1 MPADGPIRIAV
12 LGGGCG
18 AMAAA
23 FELTA
28 TPALRA
34 RHDVTVYQLGWR
46 LGGKGASGR
55 NMARAARIEEHGLH
69 MWMGFYENAFRAMQA
84 CYGEWL
90 APKPAGF
97 PWKHWTDAF
106 HAQRRITLQ
115 EPLPDGTWETWN
127 VDCPRLPRTPGDGHH
142 FSVVALLVAL
152 LEWLL
157 ERLAGSPHPAH
168 RAAAHHVQRAHA
180 HASGLHP
187 EPGRQRPEQHERVRA
202 ALRDARAAMAEV
214 PPTPPVAGEDHG
226 WRRLRLLV
234 DLGLALGK
242 GIAED
247 VLRHGPTGFDRLN
260 DVEFR
265 AWLREHGAADVTTW
279 SAPIRA
285 LYDLGFAYAR
295 GDSSSP
301 DNAQVAAGIALR
313 ILLLIMFGTKDA
325 PLWKM
330 QAGMGDTVFSPFYE
344 VLRGRGVKFE
354 FFHRVERLEP
364 SATGTLVQ
372 RIHLARQVRV
382 RRPTYEPLVEV
393 PKVPGVPGLPC
404 WPSEPRWEQIENGA
418 AIAERLRRDG
428 VTLESPGYRL
438 PDEEPLLLELGTHY
452 DLVVLGISL
461 GALSQVCGD
470 LAAVN
475 PVWGDMVA
483 NVPTVGTQAFQVWL
497 TASLED
503 LGWPAGD
510 TVQTAYAEPFDS
522 WGVMSHLIDR
532 EDWPP
537 QGAPRSIHYFCG
549 AMRDEDAGQVNPAAI
564 AWLNAHAGHLWP
576 RAIDRDTGR
585 FDWRLLAGAHSSGD
599 APFDSQYWRANWEGS
614 ERYVLSTP
622 GSIRF
627 RLPPE
632 ASGFRNL
639 FLAGDWTR
647 TTLSA
652 GCVESAM
659 EAGMRASRAICGSPA
674 AIARDEPI

>member
-1 MPADGPIRIAV
+1 MPADSPIRIAV

-69 MWMGFYENAFRAMQA
+69 MWMGFYENAFRAMRA

-90 APKPAGF
+90 PEKRTHATF
-97 PWKHWTDAF
+97 PWRDWTDAF
-106 HAQRRITLQ
+106 HAQRLITLQ
-115 EPLPDGTWETWN
+115 EQLPDGRWETWN
-127 VDCPRLPRTPGDGHH
+127 VDCPPMPHTPGDGLG
-142 FSVVALLVAL
+142 FSLGALFLALLR
-152 LEWLL
+152 WLL
-157 ERLAGSPHPAH
+157 ERMAERPHPAH
-168 RAAAHHVQRAHA
+168 RAAADHVRRAHG
-180 HASGLHP
+180 HAAELHP
-187 EPGRQRPEQHERVRA
+187 DPARQRSEQHLRIRS
-202 ALRDARAAMAEV
+202 ALRDAREA
-214 PPTPPVAGEDHG
+214 VADVGGEDG
-226 WRRLRLLV
+226 DDYAWRRVRLLV

-247 VLRHGPTGFDRLN
+247 VLPHGHAGFDRLN
-260 DVEFR
+260 DLEFR
-265 AWLREHGAADVTTW
+265 AWLRDHGAAPATTW

-285 LYDLGFAYAR
+285 LYDLGFSYAR
-295 GDSSSP
+295 GDGSSA

-344 VLRGRGVKFE
+344 VLHRRGVKFE
-354 FFHRVERLEP
+354 FFHRVDRLEP
-364 SATGTLVQ
+364 SATGTFVQ
-372 RIHLARQVRV
+372 RIRLARQVRV
-382 RRPTYEPLVEV
+382 LQPPYEPLVDV
-393 PKVPGVPGLPC
+393 RGLPC
-404 WPSEPRWEQIENGA
+404 WPAEPLWDQIERGA
-418 AIAERLRRDG
+418 EIAERLRHDEA
-428 VTLESPGYRL
+428 TLESPRYRL
-438 PDEEPLLLELGTHY
+438 PDEEPVQLELGRDY
-452 DLVVLGISL
+452 DLVVLGVSL
-461 GALSQVCGD
+461 GELPRVCPD

-475 PVWGDMVA
+475 PRWRAMFA

-497 TASLED
+497 QASLPD
-503 LGWPAGD
+503 LGWSAGP

-522 WGVMSHLIDR
+522 WGEMSHLIDR
-532 EDWPP
+532 EQWPP
-537 QGAPRSIHYFCG
+537 EGAPRSIHYFCG
-549 AMRDEDAGQVNPAAI
+549 AMRDEDADAVKANAI
-564 AWLNAHAGHLWP
+564 AWLNTEAGHMWP
-576 RAIDRDTGR
+576 RAIDQKSGQ
-585 FDWRLLAGAHSSGD
+585 FDWQLLAGLRASD
-599 APFDSQYWRANWEGS
+599 AAPFDSQYWRANWEGS

-652 GCVESAM
+652 GCVESAI

-674 AIARDEPI
+674 AIARDEPL